1 MNSVLYFTLTQDIFY
16 NVAFVSQGRPEGELD
31 KRSARNVPLAFRAAA
46 LSETGE

>member
-1 MNSVLYFTLTQDIFY
+1 LNSVLYFTLTQDIFS
-16 NVAFVSQGRPEGELD
+16 VAFVSQGRPEGELD